1 MEAKSL
7 DFKHICSLVFYFFF
21 LKPLDKGLEKSPKT
35 KLDVTLL
42 LLTGDSGGPGLVH
55 MMSCYIRDV

>member
-21 LKPLDKGLEKSPKT
+21 FFLKPLDKGLEKSPKT
-35 KLDVTLL
+35 KIGRNSVAADWGQWRAWAGSHDELL
-42 LLTGDSGGPGLVH
+42 H
-55 MMSCYIRDV
+55 